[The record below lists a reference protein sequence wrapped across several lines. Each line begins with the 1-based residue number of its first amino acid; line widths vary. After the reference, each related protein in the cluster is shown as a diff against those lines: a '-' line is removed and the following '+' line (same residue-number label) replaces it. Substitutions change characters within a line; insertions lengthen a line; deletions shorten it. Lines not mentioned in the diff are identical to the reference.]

1 MVDINT
7 NNMCHSLLFVVGV
20 GHKTL
25 SQYQSISH
33 FFFVKS
39 VFPECGKPPPAL
51 FIWGLNTG
59 CISNCFLA
67 NVSILL
73 LLVVSLKT
81 VPCKKGTHAKNML
94 KIGHQC

>member
-25 SQYQSISH
+25 SQYQPISH
-33 FFFVKS
+33 FFFFKS
-39 VFPECGKPPPAL
+39 VFPESGKTPL

-59 CISNCFLA
+59 CISNCFFSKCIYTPF
-67 NVSILL
+67 VSGQFKD
-73 LLVVSLKT
+73 S
-81 VPCKKGTHAKNML
+81 PM
-94 KIGHQC
+94 

>member
-39 VFPECGKPPPAL
+39 VFPECGKTPPPRAFHLGLKHRMHFKL
-51 FIWGLNTG
+51 FFSK
-59 CISNCFLA
+59 CIYTPF
-67 NVSILL
+67 VSGQFKD
-73 LLVVSLKT
+73 S
-81 VPCKKGTHAKNML
+81 PM
-94 KIGHQC
+94 